1 LPRLA
6 GEVSEPRLPGLKG
19 SEPENPNDIKSLI
32 DLKILKVV

>member
-1 LPRLA
+1 LPHLA
-6 GEVSEPRLPGLKG
+6 GEFPEPSLQGLKG